1 MLRHLLIAISLLV
14 SPIAHT
20 ETFRYDYP
28 IICDGTKKIIETL
41 EKTFSEKLTWQGEHA
56 EDKSIYSLWT
66 NEKTGGWTLLKMTP
80 ETSCI
85 LGTGEGSKLLLGTFI

>member
-1 MLRHLLIAISLLV
+1 MLKSLLTSIALLV
-14 SPIAHT
+14 SPMAHA

-28 IICDGTKKIIETL
+28 IICDDTKKIIETL
-41 EKTFSEKLTWQGEHA
+41 EKTFSEKLTWQGAHA

-85 LGTGEGSKLLLGTFI
+85 VGTGEGSKLLLGIFI